1 MQRWTLFWTFAAV
14 MTAITVWGLLAGAAD
29 EDTARLLVR
38 WTIRASVVPFLL
50 AFVAAAAGTL
60 WPGRTAE
67 WLLDNRKHLGLA
79 FAYGVALN
87 MAAIV
92 WLGGFNRGVYWS
104 GLSILDRVESYGGLA
119 VVVALS
125 LTSFDRLSRQIPQ
138 HLAAAPHARDVRAV
152 VGVLQNE
159 LAVFAV
165 GGAAQSAG
173 RALALPDDHHAPDR
187 LIVAAPVGNCRPT
200 PQRSARCASS
210 RTSLEPLERR
220 GLSLGSDTEPL
231 KSSPPRSPCSGRSY
245 GRRCPT
251 QPRTPTPPSRR

>member
-125 LTSFDRLSRQIPQ
+125 LTSFDRLSRQISPSIWRLL
-138 HLAAAPHARDVRAV
+138 HTLGMYGLWWVFFRTNWLYSLSAVRRSLLAERWLYLTITTLLIASLLLRLWAIVVRRRS
-152 VGVLQNE
+152 G
-159 LAVFAV
+159 
-165 GGAAQSAG
+165 
-173 RALALPDDHHAPDR
+173 APDVLPR
-187 LIVAAPVGNCRPT
+187 
-200 PQRSARCASS
+200 
-210 RTSLEPLERR
+210 EPA
-220 GLSLGSDTEPL
+220 LSH
-231 KSSPPRSPCSGRSY
+231 
-245 GRRCPT
+245 
-251 QPRTPTPPSRR
+251 